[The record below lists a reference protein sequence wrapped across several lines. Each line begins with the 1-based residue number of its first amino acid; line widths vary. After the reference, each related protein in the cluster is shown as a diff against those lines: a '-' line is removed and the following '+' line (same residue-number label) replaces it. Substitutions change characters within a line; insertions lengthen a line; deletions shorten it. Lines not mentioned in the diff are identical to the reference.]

1 MILLAGFLDVVF
13 RALSFIGLALGV
25 GGVVFR
31 AVVLRPIDGG
41 ASLPD
46 RSLRRAGTLT
56 ALGAALVTFSELAAL
71 LIAPWSLAD
80 ENGQWPLRA
89 FLSTGFARAG
99 LLHVAAA
106 LGFTLAALAMRSRPR
121 SGARLAV
128 AATFGALT
136 MVTGGLLTHGASRLV
151 HPLLL
156 MSATVLH
163 QLPSVTWVGGTVHL
177 TAQWR
182 LWRGDS
188 AAARDRVWPRLVARF
203 SPVAMACVGWL
214 IVAGLYLTWHYVHRP
229 AGLVGTAYGTMLL
242 TKIALMMSAL
252 CLGAGNFFAVR
263 QWRLGRGIGALLDR
277 APVLIE
283 TEAAIGL
290 CILAAAAAF
299 TGQPPAVD
307 MGSEVATPREVA
319 QTFAPKVP
327 RLVMPP
333 FKEMLA
339 QTTLSLD
346 PYSPP
351 APLEKLQSDFNHN
364 VAGVFL
370 TLGAVAALLWRGAG
384 LRLGRH
390 WPLAFVP
397 LGLHVLIIGEPTIW
411 PMGPENPWTTLMSP
425 EVLTH
430 RMAAVLAISLAVFEW
445 RVSAGGL
452 GRTRA
457 AYVFPAVAFLGGG
470 LLLGHSHS
478 LFANRYAFLI
488 EVSHNA
494 MGICAVLAGAT
505 RWMELRLPAN
515 ERRIPGT
522 VWPVCLALIGVT
534 LLFYRET

>member
-1 MILLAGFLDVVF
+1 VILLAGFLDVVF
-13 RALSFIGLALGV
+13 RALAFIGLALGV
-25 GGVVFR
+25 GGVVFQ
-31 AVVLRPIDGG
+31 AAVLRPIDRDVR
-41 ASLPD
+41 LPD
-46 RSLRRAGTLT
+46 RSLRRSGTLT
-56 ALGAALVTFSELAAL
+56 ILGAAIVALSELGAL

-89 FLSTGFARAG
+89 FLSTSFARAG
-99 LLHVAAA
+99 LLHVLAA
-106 LGFTLAALAMRSRPR
+106 LGLMAAAVALRSRPR
-121 SGARLAV
+121 SGGRLVV
-128 AATFGALT
+128 AITIAALA
-136 MVTGGLLTHGASRLV
+136 MASGGPLTHGASRLV

-156 MSATVLH
+156 MTVTVLH

-177 TAQWR
+177 VAQWR
-182 LWRGDS
+182 LWRGDGV
-188 AAARDRVWPRLVARF
+188 ARERWWPRVVARF
-203 SPVAMACVGWL
+203 SPLAMACVGWL
-214 IVAGLYLTWHYVHRP
+214 IVAGLYLTWYYVRRP

-242 TKIALMMSAL
+242 TKVALMCAAL
-252 CLGAGNFFAVR
+252 CLGAGNFFSIR
-263 QWRLGRGIGALLDR
+263 QWRLGRGLTALLDR

-290 CILAAAAAF
+290 CILLAAAAF

-307 MGSEVATPREVA
+307 MGSQVATPREVA
-319 QTFAPKVP
+319 RAFAPKVP

-333 FKEMLA
+333 FKAMLA
-339 QTTLSLD
+339 QTTLSSD

-351 APLEKLQSDFNHN
+351 SPLEKLQSDFNHN

-370 TLGAVAALLWRGAG
+370 TLAAVAALLWRGAG
-384 LRLGRH
+384 VRIGRH

-397 LGLHVLIIGEPTIW
+397 LGLHVLIIGEPTVW
-411 PMGPENPWTTLMSP
+411 PMGPESAWTTLIVP

-430 RMAAVLAISLAVFEW
+430 RLAAVLAISLAVFEW

-457 AYVFPAVAFLGGG
+457 AYVFPAVCFVGGG

-478 LFANRYAFLI
+478 LFADKYAFLI
-488 EVSHNA
+488 EVTHNA
-494 MGICAVLAGAT
+494 MGVCAVLVGAA
-505 RWMELRLPAN
+505 RWMELRLPAR
-515 ERRIPGT
+515 ERRVPGM